1 MEHAKSLVV
10 TGHRP
15 PRLGG
20 YHASAVERVNEFAHR
35 ALAARRRDQARPE
48 FDFVA
53 IGMSQ
58 GWDLACARACMLLDI
73 PYVAYIPFP
82 DFQRRW
88 PMAMQRVYS
97 YLVDHATA
105 QVHVW
110 GDGQPQVFGDR
121 VNRLLLERNT
131 RMLEYGVSVLALCYD
146 TEQGGTADTI
156 RKATARGIPVD
167 NLWPTWEAFNGGNHG
182 K

>member
-35 ALAARRRDQARPE
+35 ALAARRNDQTRPE

-97 YLVDHATA
+97 YLVDHATNQVMVSHSLTRDGSTRA
-105 QVHVW
+105 Q
-110 GDGQPQVFGDR
+110 R
-121 VNRLLLERNT
+121 MTLERNT
-131 RMLEYGVSVLALCYD
+131 RMLEHGVSVLALCYD